1 MSIPLS
7 QLLVRNTLFNALG
20 KSWGI
25 VLNLL
30 LVPFLVTYLGVE
42 RFGLW
47 ALLAVLSGYF
57 GLIDFG
63 FGSSFVKY
71 VAACHARSDTE
82 GMNQVV
88 RVGILYYFVIA
99 LFLCLL
105 IFPWIPEVMHLF
117 KVSSNLFAEARFV
130 LGTALIVLA
139 VQNIFAVFGAV
150 LNGLQRMDVTNKI
163 NMAVATVR
171 ALGMAVCIVFD
182 FGLKGLMV
190 NQLFVSLLK
199 GLVMLRAAY
208 CVQPQLRLRPWT
220 FPASLFREMYGFG
233 AKVQVS
239 RIAQMIAFQMD
250 RVLIGLFF
258 NVTLVAFYDIAIRIS
273 TAMRA
278 FPLMLTSA
286 IVPAASELDTQK
298 NRFALVNLHLRGA
311 KYLIFLST
319 PLVCFVIIHGAA
331 LIRVWVGPGFEKSV
345 GVLQFLALG
354 YYLNLVSGTASTI
367 AMGMGRPDLEM
378 RYGIVMAC
386 LNLALSLILIMTIGF
401 YGAALGS
408 ALSLAAGS
416 LYFMVLFHH
425 LIDLPFGRFLRLFLW
440 PLTASIAALFS
451 TALLLQGMAPTFPD
465 AGRGGLALF
474 LGTTA
479 VLFGLLYLLFLRF
492 ASYFERDELLPLL
505 QKLPWSRAVLG
516 RSS

>member
-7 QLLVRNTLFNALG
+7 QLLVRNTLYNALG

-25 VLNLL
+25 LLNLL
-30 LVPFLVTYLGVE
+30 LVPFLVSYLGVE

-47 ALLAVLSGYF
+47 ALLAVVSGYF

-71 VAACHARSDTE
+71 VAACRARSDDE

-88 RVGILYYFVIA
+88 RVGVVYYLVIS
-99 LFLCLL
+99 LLLCLL
-105 IFPWIPEVMHLF
+105 VFPWIPEVMRLF
-117 KVSSNLFAEARFV
+117 NVSPTLFAEARFV
-130 LGTALIVLA
+130 LGAALVVLA
-139 VQNIFAVFGAV
+139 VQNLFAVFAAV
-150 LNGLQRMDVTNKI
+150 LNGLQKMDVTNKI
-163 NMAVATVR
+163 ALVIATIR
-171 ALGMAVCIVFD
+171 AFGMAGCILFD
-182 FGLKGLMV
+182 LGLKGLMV
-190 NQLFVSLLK
+190 NQIFVSLLN
-199 GLVMLRAAY
+199 GLVQLRAAY
-208 CVQPQLRLRPWT
+208 HALPQLRLRPWT
-220 FPASLFREMYGFG
+220 FRASLFREMYGFG

-250 RVLIGLFF
+250 RVLIGFFF

-286 IVPAASELDTQK
+286 IVPAASELDTRK
-298 NRFALVNLHLRGA
+298 NRFALINLHLRGS

-319 PLVCFVIIHGAA
+319 PLACFVILHAA
-331 LIRVWVGPGFEKSV
+331 PLIRLWVGPGFEKSV

-378 RYGIVMAC
+378 RYGIVMAS
-386 LNLALSLILIMTIGF
+386 LNLVLSLILIVTVGF

-408 ALSLAAGS
+408 VLSLAVGS
-416 LYFMVLFHH
+416 FYFMHLFHR
-425 LIDLPFGRFLRLFLW
+425 LIGLPLGRFLKLFLW
-440 PLTASIAALFS
+440 PMAASFVALFS
-451 TALLLQGMAPTFPD
+451 IGVLLQGTMPSFPE
-465 AGRGGLALF
+465 AGRGDLALF
-474 LGTTA
+474 LGADA
-479 VLFGLLYLLFLRF
+479 VGFGLLYLLLLHF
-492 ASYFERDELLPLL
+492 AAYFERDELLPLL
-505 QKLPWSRAVLG
+505 QKLPWGRAVFG